1 MPKNNYVHLT
11 DGQTVCQTA
20 KKDDYKV
27 VAVRRGNVVC
37 VSRIYPNRYVD
48 ETDPTFSEIHPYV
61 QKRCPMGTYK
71 ISAYRNMVAESG
83 DLVGAF

>member
-1 MPKNNYVHLT
+1 MVKGKYVHLA
-11 DGQTVCQTA
+11 DGQAVCQTA

-27 VAVRRGNVVC
+27 VAVRRGNVVS

-48 ETDPTFSEIHPYV
+48 ETDPAFSEIHPYI

-71 ISAYRNMVAESG
+71 INAYQNKVAECG